1 VAAPGSVAV
10 RIRPMRPEE
19 ATHVGRLTLAS
30 YDAYGYIGGEYR
42 EQLGDPSPRL
52 TGATAVLVAEL
63 DLRVVGTVT
72 YVLPGDQQWEGRA
85 VPEGDCGFRVLAVD
99 PTVEG
104 HGVGRRLVEHCIE
117 RARSDGHH
125 RLVITSMA
133 WMTRA
138 HALYERLGFV
148 RRPDL
153 DITFPSGIGVVFTL
167 DLTPEAPSRFPAAG
181 PVPAEP
187 PWYADVWSR

>member
-1 VAAPGSVAV
+1 VAAPRSDGV

-19 ATHVGRLTLAS
+19 AAHVGRLTLAS

-42 EQLGDPSPRL
+42 GQLGDPLPRL
-52 TGATAVLVAEL
+52 AGASAVLVAEL
-63 DLRVVGTVT
+63 DGVVVGTVT

-85 VPEGDCGFRVLAVD
+85 IPEGDAGFRVLAVD
-99 PTVEG
+99 PSVEG
-104 HGVGRRLVEHCIE
+104 RGVGRRLVEHCIE
-117 RARSDGHH
+117 RARADGHH

-138 HALYERLGFV
+138 HALYERLGFT

-167 DLTPEAPSRFPAAG
+167 DLTEEAPSRFPAPE
-181 PVPAEP
+181 PVPAVP
-187 PWYADVWSR
+187 PWYADVWEL